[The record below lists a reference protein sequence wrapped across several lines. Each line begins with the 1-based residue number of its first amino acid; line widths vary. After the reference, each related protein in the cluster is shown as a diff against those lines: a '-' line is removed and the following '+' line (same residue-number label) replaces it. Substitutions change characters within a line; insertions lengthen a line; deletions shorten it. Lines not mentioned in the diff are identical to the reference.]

1 MPRIYLAGPDVFVE
15 HARELARRKQ
25 LLCRAYSLDGLA
37 PIDTEEKG
45 APVDVPSPR
54 IFAANVALMRSA
66 DAIVANLT
74 PYRGVS
80 ADVGTVFELG
90 FMAGLGK
97 RLYGY
102 SNCATP
108 FLERVAAAFGPLR
121 AAADGRLFGTDELM
135 AEDFG
140 HADNLMIDEAL
151 AGLGHCL
158 ITAEVEP
165 GQEFDDLTAF
175 EACLVQVRRDL
186 AGHGPS

>member
-15 HARELARRKQ
+15 HARELTRRKQ
-25 LLCRAYSLDGLA
+25 QLCEAYGLDGLV
-37 PIDTEEKG
+37 PLDTEEPS
-45 APVDVPSPR
+45 AAIDVPSPR

-74 PYRGVS
+74 PYRGLS
-80 ADVGTVFELG
+80 ADVGTAFELG
-90 FMAGLGK
+90 FMAALGK

-102 SNCATP
+102 SNIAIP
-108 FLERVAAAFGPLR
+108 FRERVAAVFGPVR
-121 AAADGRLFGTDELM
+121 AGADGRLFGADDLM
-135 AEDFG
+135 VEDFG

-151 AGLGHCL
+151 AGFGHCL

-175 EACLVQVRRDL
+175 EACLVRVRRDL
-186 AGHGPS
+186 AGHEPS